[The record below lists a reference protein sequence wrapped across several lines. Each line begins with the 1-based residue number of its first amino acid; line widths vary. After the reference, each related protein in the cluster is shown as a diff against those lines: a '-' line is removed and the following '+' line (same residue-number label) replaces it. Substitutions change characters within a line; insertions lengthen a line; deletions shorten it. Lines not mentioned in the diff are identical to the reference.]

1 MTRSSDSVTSDK
13 SDLPD
18 PSNSSRTVIGRRQVL
33 MAGIGVTALG
43 CQPAQEGPTL
53 LERLGGRAERSLA
66 GGFVGPDYERGHL
79 LRSPDVR
86 PSTAPQRHTRVAIV
100 GAGVAG
106 LAAARALHVAGID
119 DYQLFEL
126 DAAAGGNSRAGAMA
140 DLLCPWGAHYLP
152 TPDLN
157 ASGPVDLALIA
168 MLREFGLIQKSSSGE
183 RYLEQALCH
192 APQERVL
199 VDGRWQ
205 SGVLPLEDLT
215 AATRGQYQRFA
226 DEIRRYQLS
235 RSFSIPAAKTEPLR
249 SAAFMALDRIS
260 FAQWLHEQHFDDAR
274 LRWYLDYCCR
284 DDYGAD
290 CSEVSAWAGIHYFAS
305 RHGFAMP
312 ADGVSSHAVESSTEV
327 LTWPQGNGWLIER
340 MAATLGPRLR
350 LNALVT
356 NIEYQ
361 PRSAKPQSPLAQ
373 AASAQ
378 AASAHPAS
386 ARSVNLSVRLPLEQR
401 SEQWSAD
408 FVVLALPFN
417 VAAQILQPVP
427 AALRALLP
435 SLKYSAWQ
443 VANVHLSEMPVELP
457 GSPLSWDNVI
467 YGREWL
473 GFIDASHQMLQ
484 SHQLQTVWTS
494 YRALGTSVIARRKLL
509 TQTWREH
516 AQQVLADLRVA
527 YPRIERAVS
536 AIDVIRWG
544 HAMIVPVPGLRSN
557 AAFQAIRNFDA
568 RVHFAHSDMSGYSIF
583 EEAFANGYSVGADI
597 ARQLST

>member
-1 MTRSSDSVTSDK
+1 MTNSNDSVDGRVVG
-13 SDLPD
+13 
-18 PSNSSRTVIGRRQVL
+18 SNTVSGSIVSGSTVSSSIVSGRRQIL
-33 MAGIGVTALG
+33 MAGLGVAALG

-53 LERLGGRAERSLA
+53 LERLGGRAERNLG
-66 GGFVGPDYERGHL
+66 GGFVGPDHERGHL
-79 LRSPDVR
+79 LRPSEQR
-86 PSTAPQRHTRVAIV
+86 PLQSGTARRHTRVAIV

-106 LAAARALHVAGID
+106 LAAARALHAAGID

-140 DLLCPWGAHYLP
+140 GLLCPWGAHYLP

-157 ASGPVDLALIA
+157 ASGHFDLALIA

-205 SGVLPLEDLT
+205 SGVLPLEDIT
-215 AATRGQYQRFA
+215 TATRAQYQRFA

-235 RSFSIPAAKTEPLR
+235 RSFSIPAAKIEPSG

-260 FAQWLHEQHFDDAR
+260 FAQWLQEQHFDDAR

-290 CSEVSAWAGIHYFAS
+290 SSEVSAWAGIHYFAS
-305 RHGFAMP
+305 RHGFAIP
-312 ADGVSSHAVESSTEV
+312 ADGVSSPTAESSTEV
-327 LTWPQGNGWLIER
+327 LTWPQGNAWLIER

-361 PRSAKPQSPLAQ
+361 PR
-373 AASAQ
+373 
-378 AASAHPAS
+378 PAR
-386 ARSVNLSVRLPLEQR
+386 AGSVNLSVRLPLEQR
-401 SEQWSAD
+401 SEHWSAD
-408 FVVLALPFN
+408 FVVLAIPFN

-457 GSPLSWDNVI
+457 GSPRSWDNVI

-473 GFIDASHQMLQ
+473 GFVDASHQMLQ

-494 YRALGTSVIARRKLL
+494 YRALGSSAIARRKLL

-516 AQQVLADLRVA
+516 TQQVLADLRVA
-527 YPRIERAVS
+527 YPRIERVVS
-536 AIDVIRWG
+536 AIDVTRWG

-568 RVHFAHSDMSGYSIF
+568 RVHFAHSDVAGYSIF